1 MFTIPLAFTGGFL
14 ALFFTHN
21 NVSVIGALGFVMLA
35 GIIVNN
41 GIVMVDYIN
50 QLREAGMSKK
60 EAIVESAKTRLRPIL
75 MTTLTTVISMSTL
88 ALGIGGGSAMMQPM
102 AIVMIGGLIYGTL
115 LTLIVVP
122 CLYDVFNSDK
132 SMKVDEYGE
141 LIKEEKEMPENVPLV
156 LEADNN
162 NDLKFETLG

>member
-1 MFTIPLAFTGGFL
+1 
-14 ALFFTHN
+14 
-21 NVSVIGALGFVMLA
+21 
-35 GIIVNN
+35 
-41 GIVMVDYIN
+41 MVDYIN

-141 LIKEEKEMPENVPLV
+141 LIKEEKEMPEKVPLV

-162 NDLKFETLG
+162 NNELKFETLG